1 MGAQFLTDVKNSVC
15 RVLFFFSLVS
25 KISHLAAACIN
36 CVRVSLLAP
45 DLQKKPECLRAHRYK
60 SMSEA

>member
-25 KISHLAAACIN
+25 KTSHLAAACIN
-36 CVRVSLLAP
+36 CVHVSLLAP
-45 DLQKKPECLRAHRYK
+45 DLQKKHRTFESTQIQKYV
-60 SMSEA
+60 